1 MVMPLLE
8 ATRLDIHI
16 GDVTVCRQ
24 LDLHIDAGQRW
35 GILGRNGA
43 GKTTLLHTLAGLRT
57 PDRGAITVQGQSLAH
72 LPRRSLAKHLGI
84 LLQDHVDAFPASV
97 METVLIGRHPYL
109 GPLQWEGPE
118 DMALAREALQAVGL
132 EQMAERNVGTLSG
145 GERRRLGIATLLV
158 QDPGLL
164 LLDEP
169 TNHLDIHHQVR
180 MLDLLVAR
188 SRAGDQALLLVL
200 HDLNLAL
207 HYCDHFLLLFSTGET
222 LQGTAGEVL
231 TQAVLERLYG
241 HPLQCL
247 QAAQGPVWLP
257 QWDQPGSGSGCQ

>member
-1 MVMPLLE
+1 MHLLE
-8 ATRLDIHI
+8 AEQLGVHI
-16 GDVTVCRQ
+16 GAVSVCRQ
-24 LDLHIDAGQRW
+24 LDLHIDTGQRW
-35 GILGRNGA
+35 CILGRNGS
-43 GKTTLLHTLAGLRT
+43 GKTTLLHTLAGLHKPDSGSVMVGGKSLDSLQRRT
-57 PDRGAITVQGQSLAH
+57 RAQSI
-72 LPRRSLAKHLGI
+72 GI
-84 LLQDHVDAFPASV
+84 LLQDHSDAFPASV

-109 GPLQWEGPE
+109 GPLQWEGP
-118 DMALAREALQAVGL
+118 DDVALARKALRETGL
-132 EQMAERNVGTLSG
+132 EQMADRNVATLSG

-169 TNHLDIHHQVR
+169 TNHLDIHHQVC
-180 MLDLLVAR
+180 MLDLL
-188 SRAGDQALLLVL
+188 AGHSNTGDKAMLLVL

-207 HYCDHFLLLFSTGET
+207 RYCDHFLLLFGNGET
-222 LQGTAGEVL
+222 LQGTADEVL

-257 QWDQPGSGSGCQ
+257 K

>member
-1 MVMPLLE
+1 MCLLDT
-8 ATRLDIHI
+8 TRLDVRI
-16 GDVTVCRQ
+16 GVVSVCRE
-24 LDLHIDAGQRW
+24 LDLHIDNGQYW
-35 GILGRNGA
+35 CILGRNGS
-43 GKTTLLHTLAGLRT
+43 GKTTLLHTLAGLHK
-57 PDRGAITVQGQSLAH
+57 PDSGAVMSGGSPLH
-72 LPRRSLAKHLGI
+72 CLPRRALAKRIGI
-84 LLQDHVDAFPASV
+84 LLQDHIDTFPTSV

-109 GPLQWEGPE
+109 GPLQWEGP
-118 DMALAREALQAVGL
+118 DDYALARGALQAVGL
-132 EQMAERNVGTLSG
+132 EQMADRNVATLSG

-180 MLDLLVAR
+180 MLDLLAGR
-188 SRAGDQALLLVL
+188 SHAGDKAMLLVL

-207 HYCDHFLLLFSTGET
+207 RYCDHFLLLFGNGET
-222 LQGTAGEVL
+222 LQGTADEVM

-257 QWDQPGSGSGCQ
+257 K

>member
-1 MVMPLLE
+1 MRLID
-8 ATRLDIHI
+8 ATRLDVHI
-16 GDVTVCRQ
+16 GAVSVCQ
-24 LDLHIDAGQRW
+24 KLDLHIDNGQHW
-35 GILGRNGA
+35 CILGRNGS
-43 GKTTLLHTLAGLRT
+43 GKTTLLHTLAGLHK
-57 PDRGAITVQGQSLAH
+57 PDSGAVMTGGSSLH
-72 LPRRSLAKHLGI
+72 CLPRRALAKRIGI
-84 LLQDHVDAFPASV
+84 LLQDHIDTFPTSV

-109 GPLQWEGPE
+109 GPLQWEGP
-118 DMALAREALQAVGL
+118 DDYALARGALQAVGL
-132 EQMAERNVGTLSG
+132 EQMADRNVATLSG

-180 MLDLLVAR
+180 MLDLLAGR
-188 SRAGDQALLLVL
+188 SHAGDKAMLLVL

-207 HYCDHFLLLFSTGET
+207 RYCDHFLLLFGNGET
-222 LQGTAGEVL
+222 LQGTADEVM

-257 QWDQPGSGSGCQ
+257 K

>member
-1 MVMPLLE
+1 MTTMHLLE
-8 ATRLDIHI
+8 ASRLDVHI
-16 GDVTVCRQ
+16 GTVSVCRQ
-24 LDLHIDAGQRW
+24 LDLHIDTGQRW
-35 GILGRNGA
+35 CILGRNGS
-43 GKTTLLHTLAGLRT
+43 GKTTLLHTLAGLRK
-57 PDRGAITVQGQSLAH
+57 PDNGSLAAQGKSLQN
-72 LPRRSLAKHLGI
+72 LPRRTLAKFIGI

-109 GPLQWEGPE
+109 GPLQWEGPD

-132 EQMAERNVGTLSG
+132 EQLAERNVATLSG
-145 GERRRLGIATLLV
+145 GERRRLGIATLPV
-158 QDPGLL
+158 QNPGLL

-180 MLDLLVAR
+180 MLDLLSQCSR
-188 SRAGDQALLLVL
+188 SNNKAMLLVL

-207 HYCDHFLLLFSTGET
+207 RYCDHFLLLFGDGET
-222 LQGTAGEVL
+222 LQGSASEVL

-247 QAAQGPVWLP
+247 QAAHGPVWLP
-257 QWDQPGSGSGCQ
+257 Q

>member
-1 MVMPLLE
+1 MHLLD
-8 ATRLDIHI
+8 AKQLGVRI
-16 GDVTVCRQ
+16 GAVSVCRQ
-24 LDLHIDAGQRW
+24 LDLHINTGQRW
-35 GILGRNGA
+35 CILGRNGS
-43 GKTTLLHTLAGLRT
+43 GKTTLLHTLVGLHKPDSGSVMVGGKSLDSLQRRT
-57 PDRGAITVQGQSLAH
+57 RAQRI
-72 LPRRSLAKHLGI
+72 GI
-84 LLQDHVDAFPASV
+84 LLQDHSDAFPASV

-109 GPLQWEGPE
+109 GPLQWEGP
-118 DMALAREALQAVGL
+118 DDVALAREALRETGL
-132 EQMAERNVGTLSG
+132 EQMADRNVATLSG

-180 MLDLLVAR
+180 MLDLLAGH
-188 SRAGDQALLLVL
+188 SQAGDKAMLLVL

-207 HYCDHFLLLFSTGET
+207 RYCDHFLLLFGNGET
-222 LQGTAGEVL
+222 LQGTADEVL

-257 QWDQPGSGSGCQ
+257 Q

>member
-1 MVMPLLE
+1 MRLLD
-8 ATRLDIHI
+8 ATRLDVRI
-16 GDVTVCRQ
+16 GAVSVCRQ
-24 LDLHIDAGQRW
+24 LDLHIDTGQHW
-35 GILGRNGA
+35 CILGRNGS
-43 GKTTLLHTLAGLRT
+43 GKTTLLHTLAGLYIPGSGT
-57 PDRGAITVQGQSLAH
+57 VKVRGKSLH
-72 LPRRSLAKHLGI
+72 NLPRRTLAKSIGI
-84 LLQDHVDAFPASV
+84 LLQDHIDAFPASV

-109 GPLQWEGPE
+109 RPLQWEGPE
-118 DMALAREALQAVGL
+118 DVALARGALQDVGL
-132 EQMAERNVGTLSG
+132 EQMAGRNVATLSG

-180 MLDLLVAR
+180 MLDLLAER
-188 SRAGDQALLLVL
+188 SHSGDKAMLMVL

-207 HYCDHFLLLFSTGET
+207 RYCNHFLLLFGNGET
-222 LQGTAGEVL
+222 LQGTADEVL

-257 QWDQPGSGSGCQ
+257 K